1 MNLANVE
8 KSGLGALLNYR
19 VKDFKAETDYQKAM
33 KDMTAHYLYH
43 AKKEWFAL
51 LGQSGSGKTMLCSAI
66 CNQLLKTGHVV
77 KYLIWGEFMN
87 VLRHIEIRRTTK

>member
-1 MNLANVE
+1 ME

-43 AKKEWFAL
+43 AKKECFAL

-66 CNQLLKTGHVV
+66 CNQLIIQS
-77 KYLIWGEFMN
+77 LIIQ
-87 VLRHIEIRRTTK
+87 VIIVYYYKIL